1 MNTLKRICVIGLGYI
16 GLPTACYL
24 AKAGYKV
31 IGVDTN
37 EKIIQTLKKGK
48 APFEEPGLQTLLN
61 KGFKNFEFSITPKPA
76 DIFIIS
82 VPTPITKAKNPNLS
96 YIKRATKSIAKL
108 IDHNNLVIVESTIT
122 PGCSEKIILPILKR
136 EHPDYRIFLAH
147 APERAIPG
155 RTLTEMV
162 ENDRI
167 IGGIDKDS
175 AELAKDLY
183 STFVMG
189 KIHLTDTTTAE
200 TVKLL
205 ENTYRDINIAFANE
219 IAKLCD
225 RIGINVWEAIKIAN
239 LHPRVNIHLPGPG
252 VGGHC
257 ISVDPWF
264 LMRKDGVGNEII
276 KLSRIINDSMPN
288 YIIKCVSKMLK
299 DIKTPTIT
307 ILGAAYK
314 ANVDDWRE
322 TPALKIIELA
332 KNKKWKVKVHDP
344 LLKDFPYEI
353 EKDFKKATQDSDCLL
368 ILADHSFYQTVK
380 PQDIKNMKHKNI
392 FDSRN
397 SIDETRWKEAGF
409 TIKILGK

>member
-1 MNTLKRICVIGLGYI
+1 MKRICVVGLGYI

-37 EKIIQTLKKGK
+37 EKIIQTLKEGS
-48 APFEEPGLQTLLN
+48 APFEESGLQILFN
-61 KGFKNFEFSITPKPA
+61 KGFKNFEFSLTPKPA

-82 VPTPITKAKNPNLS
+82 VPTPITKTKKPNLIF
-96 YIKRATKSIAKL
+96 IKRATKSIAKV
-108 IDHNNLVIVESTIT
+108 INDNNLVIVESTIT

-147 APERAIPG
+147 APERAIPSK
-155 RTLTEMV
+155 TLTEMV

-175 AELAKDLY
+175 AELAKNLY
-183 STFVMG
+183 STFVKG
-189 KIHLTDTTTAE
+189 KIHLADATTAE

-225 RIGINVWEAIKIAN
+225 KIGINVWEAIKIAN

-264 LMRKDGVGNEII
+264 LMRKDGVGNEMM
-276 KLSRIINDSMPN
+276 KLSRMINDSMPN
-288 YIIKCVSKMLK
+288 YIIKCVSKMLN
-299 DIKTPTIT
+299 DIKNPTIT

-332 KNKKWKVKVHDP
+332 QNKEWKVNVHDP

-368 ILADHSFYQTVK
+368 ILANHSFYQTIK
-380 PQDIKNMKHKNI
+380 PLEIKNMKNKNI

-397 SIDETRWKEAGF
+397 SIDETRWKDAGF

>member
-1 MNTLKRICVIGLGYI
+1 MKRICVVGLGYI

-37 EKIIQTLKKGK
+37 ERIIQTLKEGK
-48 APFEEPGLQTLLN
+48 VPFEEPGLQALLN
-61 KGFKNFEFSITPKPA
+61 KGLKNFEFSLTPKTA

-82 VPTPITKAKNPNLS
+82 VPTPITKTKKPNLN

-108 IDHNNLVIVESTIT
+108 INDNNLVIVESTIT
-122 PGCSEKIILPILKR
+122 TGCSEKIILPILKR

-155 RTLTEMV
+155 KTLTEMV

-175 AELAKDLY
+175 VELAKNLY
-183 STFVMG
+183 STFVKG

-225 RIGINVWEAIKIAN
+225 KIGINVWEAIKIAN

-264 LMRKDGVGNEII
+264 LMRKDGVGNEMI
-276 KLSRIINDSMPN
+276 KLSRMINDSMPN

-314 ANVDDWRE
+314 ADVDDWRE

-332 KNKKWKVKVHDP
+332 QNKKWKVKVHDP
-344 LLKDFPYEI
+344 SLKDFPYEI

-380 PQDIKNMKHKNI
+380 PQEIKNMKHKNI

-397 SIDETRWKEAGF
+397 SIDETSWGEAGF
-409 TIKILGK
+409 AVKILGK

>member
-1 MNTLKRICVIGLGYI
+1 MNMLKKICVVGLGYI

-37 EKIIQTLKKGK
+37 EKIIQTLKDGT

-61 KGFKNFEFSITPKPA
+61 KGFKNFEFSLNPKEA

-82 VPTPITKAKNPNLS
+82 VPTPITKAKKPNLN
-96 YIKRATKSIAKL
+96 YIKRVSKSIAKV
-108 IDHNNLVIVESTIT
+108 IKHNNLVIVESTIT

-136 EHPDYRIFLAH
+136 KHPDYRIFLAH

-155 RTLTEMV
+155 RTLIEMI

-175 AELAKDLY
+175 NQLAKDLY
-183 STFVMG
+183 STFVKG
-189 KIHLTDTTTAE
+189 KIYLTDTTTAE

-225 RIGINVWEAIKIAN
+225 KIGINVWEAIKIAN
-239 LHPRVNIHLPGPG
+239 YHPRVNIHLPGPG

-264 LMRKDGVGNEII
+264 LMRKDGIDNEMV
-276 KLSRIINDSMPN
+276 KLSRMINDSMPN
-288 YIIKCVSKMLK
+288 YIIKCVSKILK
-299 DIKTPTIT
+299 DINTYTIT

-332 KNKKWKVKVHDP
+332 KNKGWKVKVHDP

-380 PQDIKNMKHKNI
+380 PLEIKNMKSKNI

-397 SIDETRWKEAGF
+397 SIDEAIWKEAGF

>member
-1 MNTLKRICVIGLGYI
+1 MKRICVVGLGYI

-37 EKIIQTLKKGK
+37 EKIIQTLKEGS
-48 APFEEPGLQTLLN
+48 APFEESGLQILFN
-61 KGFKNFEFSITPKPA
+61 KGFKNFEFSLTPKPA

-82 VPTPITKAKNPNLS
+82 VPTPITKTKKPNLIF
-96 YIKRATKSIAKL
+96 IKRATKSIAKV
-108 IDHNNLVIVESTIT
+108 INDNNLVIVESTIT

-147 APERAIPG
+147 APERAIPSK
-155 RTLTEMV
+155 TLTEMV

-175 AELAKDLY
+175 AELAKNLY
-183 STFVMG
+183 STFVKG
-189 KIHLTDTTTAE
+189 KIHLADATTAE

-225 RIGINVWEAIKIAN
+225 KIGINVWEAIKIAN

-264 LMRKDGVGNEII
+264 LMRKDGVGNEMI
-276 KLSRIINDSMPN
+276 KLSRMINDSMPN
-288 YIIKCVSKMLK
+288 YIIKCVSKMLN
-299 DIKTPTIT
+299 DIKNPTIT

-332 KNKKWKVKVHDP
+332 QNKEWKVNVHDP

-368 ILADHSFYQTVK
+368 ILANHSFYQTIK
-380 PQDIKNMKHKNI
+380 PLEIKNMKNKNI

-397 SIDETRWKEAGF
+397 SIDETRWKDAGF

>member
-1 MNTLKRICVIGLGYI
+1 MKRICVVGLGYI

-48 APFEEPGLQTLLN
+48 APFEEPGLQTLFGE
-61 KGFKNFEFSITPKPA
+61 GFSNFEFSLTPKKA

-82 VPTPITKAKNPNLS
+82 VPTPIAKAKIPNLS
-96 YIKRATKSIAKL
+96 YIKRATKNIAKV
-108 IDHNNLVIVESTIT
+108 INNNNLVIIESTIT
-122 PGCSEKIILPILKR
+122 PGCSEKIILPILKK

-155 RTLTEMV
+155 RTLTEII
-162 ENDRI
+162 ENDRV
-167 IGGIDKDS
+167 IGGIDKES
-175 AELAKDLY
+175 TELAKNLY
-183 STFVMG
+183 STFVKG
-189 KIHLTDTTTAE
+189 KIFLTDTTTSE

-219 IAKLCD
+219 IAKHCD
-225 RIGINVWEAIKIAN
+225 KIGINVWEAIKIAN

-264 LMRKDGVGNEII
+264 LMRKDGVGNEMI
-276 KLSRIINDSMPN
+276 KLSRMINDSMPN

-299 DIKTPTIT
+299 DIKNPTIT

-332 KNKKWKVKVHDP
+332 QNKKWNVKVHDP

-368 ILADHSFYQTVK
+368 ILANHSFYQTIK
-380 PQDIKNMKHKNI
+380 PLEIKNMKNKNI

-397 SIDETRWKEAGF
+397 SIDETRWKDAGF